1 MALGLPVLLTS
12 KETGAASITSNSF
25 TPTAGRL
32 LVVIGGA
39 RRGAATASAPFTIAS
54 TGTSLTFTKTTELNA
69 ENGTSSP
76 SARQA
81 VWVADIPATVAASTI
96 TLESVNASHTT
107 IVVLEIADARWRS
120 PNAGSGASN
129 LGDPTASMA
138 AGVTGLGLYAAT
150 WAGNPTI
157 AVQPGSAETAN
168 VVGTNSKVV
177 VRYSTGSI
185 GTSGAWTTDGTR
197 AVAAIL
203 GIEEASAAAA
213 IDFPASLEPAFAR
226 TVAASRGISESC
238 ALDVA
243 FSVASSITSSP
254 ERAAETW
261 RGATRTWRMPEGTE
275 PIAGSNLTFATTGTP
290 PSGDYGYVADIT
302 MYQWLSTSPSVT
314 NFLMPVST
322 IKPELRSVANGGRV
336 QSSSGWDIKFVT
348 TSGTKV
354 PHKLMNYDPV
364 TGEMTALINTPR
376 NLATNETLRCYIG
389 KSGLTA
395 SEEDPAGLR
404 GGGWE
409 AIYVGD
415 GAEFTGQTGRNIAA
429 FNSPTGGV
437 FVGSYPARRFNGT
450 NQYYAASAAATWANS
465 LSELTVFSAHAP
477 DTTAPKMEVFNIA
490 NGTAAEM
497 SMHFNDTTT
506 DRITFTVK
514 FGSTVYQ
521 YQSADETQ
529 GPAYTGQYV
538 AVAAKAG
545 EAVRMAINGERDT
558 PGSSASIPAGVTT
571 SVTRFLEWGR
581 GGRGDLAYWNGEL
594 SILAFCSVA
603 QPMDVLEAM
612 TFAFSFD
619 GPGLFGD
626 FTAVP

>member
-1 MALGLPVLLTS
+1 MTLGLPILLTS
-12 KETGAASITSNSF
+12 KATGAASITSDSF

-39 RRGAATASAPFTIAS
+39 RRGAATASAPFTITS

-81 VWVADIPATVAASTI
+81 VWVADIPATVASSTI

-107 IVVLEIADARWRS
+107 IVVIEIADARWRS

-157 AVQPGSAETAN
+157 VAQPGTAETAN

-203 GIEEASAAAA
+203 GIEEASATTA
-213 IDFPASLEPAFAR
+213 IDFPANLEPAFDR
-226 TVAASRGISESC
+226 TVAAMRGISESC
-238 ALDVA
+238 ALEVG
-243 FSVASSITSSP
+243 FSVTSSITSSP
-254 ERAAETW
+254 ERPAQTW
-261 RGATRTWRMPEGTE
+261 QGATRTWRMPEGTE
-275 PIAGSNLTFATTGTP
+275 PIAGSNLTFATTGGG
-290 PSGDYGYVADIT
+290 PSTGFSHVADIT

-314 NFLMPVST
+314 NFLMPVSV
-322 IKPELRSVANGGRV
+322 IKPDLRSAANGGKV
-336 QSSSGWDIKFVT
+336 QSSSGWDIRFETVG
-348 TSGTKV
+348 GTKV
-354 PHKLMNYDPV
+354 AHKIITYDPV
-364 TGEMTALINTPR
+364 NGELTALINTPR
-376 NLATNETLRCYIG
+376 NLATNDTLRCRIG

-404 GGGWE
+404 AGGWE
-409 AIYVGD
+409 AIYIGS
-415 GAEFTGQTGRNIAA
+415 GTEFTGQSGRDITA
-429 FNSPTGGV
+429 FGSPTGNV
-437 FVGSYPARRFNGT
+437 FVGSYPARRFNGS
-450 NQYYAASAAATWANS
+450 NQYYQGAGAATFLNG

-477 DTTAPKMEVFNIA
+477 DTTAPKMEVFNLADGA
-490 NGTAAEM
+490 NAEM

-521 YQSADETQ
+521 YQSANETQ

-558 PGSSASIPAGVTT
+558 PGSSASIPAGATT

-626 FTAVP
+626 FTAA